1 MLEECFSWAIRGGTW
16 WHSRN
21 SAGWEFGLR
30 GTTRSGTKGVH
41 CTDLGQ
47 LKNHQKGD
55 FPGTSNAGGRN
66 SITGQEIK
74 IPYATWP
81 SAPSPSLPRPA
92 KKKKKEKI
100 TRKGRS
106 RNRQQQRELHGQT
119 GKVLVTQSCS
129 TLRGPMDC
137 SPPGPSVHGVLQ
149 ARILRV
155 RCHSLL
161 QGIFLTQRSNLSLL
175 HCRQILLPSEPPGQN
190 CNSNLPT
197 HPNQCSRRTLLMAIH
212 SRQPSPLRL
221 PEDARAKATVE
232 RRLSCSCPDEHRG
245 LPVYLPPT
253 R

>member
-1 MLEECFSWAIRGGTW
+1 MCVCALMLS
-16 WHSRN
+16 HS
-21 SAGWEFGLR
+21 AVFLCDP
-30 GTTRSGTKGVH
+30 V
-41 CTDLGQ
+41 
-47 LKNHQKGD
+47 
-55 FPGTSNAGGRN
+55 
-66 SITGQEIK
+66 
-74 IPYATWP
+74 
-81 SAPSPSLPRPA
+81 
-92 KKKKKEKI
+92 
-100 TRKGRS
+100 
-106 RNRQQQRELHGQT
+106 
-119 GKVLVTQSCS
+119 
-129 TLRGPMDC
+129 DC
-137 SPPGPSVHGVLQ
+137 SPPGSSVHG
-149 ARILRV
+149 IFPGKHIGV